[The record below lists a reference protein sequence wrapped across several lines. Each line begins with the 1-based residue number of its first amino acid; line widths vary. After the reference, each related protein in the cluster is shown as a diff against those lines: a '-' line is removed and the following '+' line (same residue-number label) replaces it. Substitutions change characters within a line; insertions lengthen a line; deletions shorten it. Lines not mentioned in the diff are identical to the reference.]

1 MKNKETEAIA
11 KLNKAPKKKTLT
23 TEDVQTSESSKVEAT
38 NTNYSPNKRF
48 EKDDLLKFKLLEAR
62 YQNAQMFV
70 QLKSHEFEKAKAAWE
85 AHGRELLSEIEKGKD
100 IFQQQLNELVALR
113 EELGKKY
120 GVNFDNISYHE
131 STGVIYEHPDPNVNK
146 K

>member
-131 STGVIYEHPDPNVNK
+131 STGVIYEHADPNVNK

>member
-70 QLKSHEFEKAKAAWE
+70 QLKSHEFEKAKATWE

-131 STGVIYEHPDPNVNK
+131 STGVIYEHADPNVNK